1 MITIYDVIIVGGG
14 PAGCA
19 AAIYTA
25 RKKLKTLMITEEFG
39 GQSIVSSDIQ
49 NWIGE
54 KHISG
59 YDLANKLEEHV
70 RAYSESVD
78 IKTPERALEIT
89 KENCNKETG
98 ICYPPGVYDFKVKTD
113 KGEYYGK
120 TVILASGARRKKLDV
135 PGEKEFD
142 GRGVS
147 YCSICDAPLFK
158 DKDVAVIGG
167 GNAGLEAVIDLSSYA
182 KKIYLLEYSD
192 QLKGDPVTQDKVK
205 NNPKVEIILNASTR
219 EIMGDKFV
227 TGLIY
232 TDRKTNEDK
241 KIEAQ
246 GVFVAIGSVPNS
258 ELVKDLAEL
267 DKWGHVKVDSKYGTT
282 SCPGLFAAG
291 DVTDDPFKQNNIA
304 AGDAVKAALSAY
316 DYLLKRLV

>member
-1 MITIYDVIIVGGG
+1 MVYDVIIIGGG

-19 AAIYTA
+19 AAIYCA
-25 RKKLKTLMITEEFG
+25 RKKLKTLLITEEFG
-39 GQSIVSSDIQ
+39 GQSIVSADIQ

-59 YDLANKLEEHV
+59 FDLAKKLEAHV
-70 RAYSESVD
+70 RSYAEDVE
-78 IKTPERALEIT
+78 IKIPERVLQIT
-89 KENCNKETG
+89 KENCNLETRV
-98 ICYPPGVYDFKVKTD
+98 CYPPGVFDFKVTTD
-113 KGEYYGK
+113 RGDYFGK
-120 TVILASGARRKKLDV
+120 AIILASGARRKKLGV
-135 PGEKEFD
+135 PGEREFD
-142 GRGVS
+142 GKGVS

-167 GNAGLEAVIDLSSYA
+167 GNAGLEAVIDLFPYA

-192 QLKGDPVTQDKVK
+192 QLKGDPVTQEQIRK
-205 NNPKVEIILNASTR
+205 NQKVEIIFGAQTKQIIG
-219 EIMGDKFV
+219 EQFV

-232 TDRKTNEDK
+232 TDRKTNNDK
-241 KIEAQ
+241 KLEVQ
-246 GVFVAIGSVPNS
+246 GIFVEIGSVPNS
-258 ELVKDLAEL
+258 EMVKDLVEL
-267 DKWGHVKVDSKYGTT
+267 DQWGHVKINSKQATT

-316 DYLLKRLV
+316 AYILQRAA